1 MTDSG
6 QFSLVSSL
14 LFFLSFLSSF
24 LLLNILSHKPNVGT
38 SIIPFCKQEI
48 LHSKMLNNLP
58 KLLGKVT
65 QLQTELR
72 FKPDLCDSGILTA
85 RYYIL
90 YLTF

>member
-1 MTDSG
+1 
-6 QFSLVSSL
+6 
-14 LFFLSFLSSF
+14 
-24 LLLNILSHKPNVGT
+24 
-38 SIIPFCKQEI
+38 
-48 LHSKMLNNLP
+48 MLNNLP

-90 YLTF
+90 YLTFWIGYQFLNGQIMKL